1 MSLCLSKKRSNKSEI
16 SWLCIWAWYTSLSP
30 LQGYGHGTL
39 PVQWDL
45 LGDLCLEVDV
55 ELLQQALAD
64 VIHEA
69 VDAREAVVR
78 LW

>member
-1 MSLCLSKKRSNKSEI
+1 MSLCLSEKRSSKSEI
-16 SWLCIWAWYTSLSP
+16 SRYTSLSP